1 MQARNWLLARVAEWQ
16 TRRTQNPLFERTCG
30 FDSHLGHVLAQVTLL
45 MAHRHLCGHCGSRN
59 LYTPCVASMFLERRL
74 AQIGTRLRV
83 TQEKLRIAE
92 EQCSAMEEETN
103 EHELRSL
110 VSETAGASYE
120 FRQAKAHSDA
130 LKRHCEE
137 LRSSIRE
144 MEVRQDEL
152 LDKLS
157 KTRRKG
163 EK

>member
-30 FDSHLGHVLAQVTLL
+30 FDSHLGHVLAQVTPHD
-45 MAHRHLCGHCGSRN
+45 ASQTFCGQWGCCN

-74 AQIGTRLRV
+74 AQMSSRLRV

-110 VSETAGASYE
+110 VSETADASYE
-120 FRQAKAHSDA
+120 YRQAKAHSDA
-130 LKRHCEE
+130 LRRHCEE
-137 LRSSIRE
+137 LRVSIRE
-144 MEVRQDEL
+144 MEIRRDEL

-157 KTRRKG
+157 KSRHRG
-163 EK
+163 

>member
-30 FDSHLGHVLAQVTLL
+30 FDSHLGHVLTQVTHSE
-45 MAHRHLCGHCGSRN
+45 AFEAIYGICGSCN
-59 LYTPCVASMFLERRL
+59 LYTPCVASLFLERRL
-74 AQIGTRLRV
+74 AQLGARLRV
-83 TQEKLRIAE
+83 THEKLRIAE

-120 FRQAKAHSDA
+120 YRQAKAHSDA
-130 LKRHCEE
+130 LRKHCEE

-144 MEVRQDEL
+144 MEIRQDEL
-152 LDKLS
+152 LDDLS
-157 KTRRKG
+157 KNRRKG
-163 EK
+163 